1 MVYGLLAICLAV
13 VVGFALAEVGTRA
26 LAPASGS
33 AGTLDPG
40 LFRYD
45 ARLGWRLSPN
55 WSGRHVHEAYSAA
68 YATNRHGFRGTF
80 ERARAP
86 GTTRHAFLGDS
97 FTFGFGV
104 DDGHTFVD
112 LLNAGGR
119 GVSYLNFAVP
129 GYSTDQQA
137 LLLADTVLDFAP
149 ESVHVVVYLGNDIFD
164 NQRDIPIQGNARKP
178 RFVNSPGG
186 LALEGV
192 PVPRGALPAADA
204 AGGLRAI
211 IFGEDASLGP
221 LGSWFGWSA
230 LYRRAEPLLHRP
242 SDLDAHFERNFAEA
256 LDLFAAITVQARDG
270 AAAAGASFGLVLM
283 PGPSFITR
291 PRSVSARF
299 QNYLRRTIVERSER
313 LGIPVVDLAG
323 LLRKRHERAPGVWF
337 FPREGH
343 LTVEGHCVVADELF
357 RRMFGGGQG
366 SDNAPGQT
374 CTP

>member
-137 LLLADTVLDFAP
+137 LLLADTVLDFAS

-186 LALEGV
+186 LALGV

-204 AGGLRAI
+204 AGALRAI

-256 LDLFAAITVQARDG
+256 LDLFAAPCRREMGRRRPAR
-270 AAAAGASFGLVLM
+270 ASGSSSCRGRRSS
-283 PGPSFITR
+283 PG
-291 PRSVSARF
+291 
-299 QNYLRRTIVERSER
+299 
-313 LGIPVVDLAG
+313 
-323 LLRKRHERAPGVWF
+323 RAPFRHGSRIIYGARSLSVANDSASLSSISPGCCASAMSAHRGVWF
-337 FPREGH
+337 SPPRGPPH
-343 LTVEGHCVVADELF
+343 RGGALRC
-357 RRMFGGGQG
+357 RR
-366 SDNAPGQT
+366 
-374 CTP
+374 

>member
-192 PVPRGALPAADA
+192 PVPRGALPVADA

-221 LGSWFGWSA
+221 LGSCVRLVRTVPAGRAPSSQA
-230 LYRRAEPLLHRP
+230 ERPRRSLRAQLRRGPRSLRGNHR
-242 SDLDAHFERNFAEA
+242 
-256 LDLFAAITVQARDG
+256 
-270 AAAAGASFGLVLM
+270 AGA
-283 PGPSFITR
+283 R
-291 PRSVSARF
+291 
-299 QNYLRRTIVERSER
+299 
-313 LGIPVVDLAG
+313 
-323 LLRKRHERAPGVWF
+323 W
-337 FPREGH
+337 
-343 LTVEGHCVVADELF
+343 
-357 RRMFGGGQG
+357 GGGGRRELRARPHAGAVVHHQAALRFG
-366 SDNAPGQT
+366 TVPELSTAHDR
-374 CTP
+374 